1 MIGSKQLHRAESQSH
16 HPIKIL
22 DLRCIRII
30 TTLMCTIEHTAK
42 QPQSARNLQ
51 DHSVITNAISYHEA
65 NLELFVFLFISVC
78 YVVIVS
84 P

>member
-1 MIGSKQLHRAESQSH
+1 
-16 HPIKIL
+16 
-22 DLRCIRII
+22 
-30 TTLMCTIEHTAK
+30 MCTIEHTAK